1 MPVTPRVG
9 IAAATIII
17 TMAVISS
24 PRVNPQ
30 VRRQHLSS
38 TWTSMTTKSRKKAAG
53 VEEENPMGVPRR
65 SMVVYGAPTPM
76 TAHRR
81 QPTAIPRRVTADSGP
96 VGARVS
102 SRSWRAEW

>member
-1 MPVTPRVG
+1 MG

-17 TMAVISS
+17 TVAVISS

-30 VRRQHLSS
+30 VRRQHRSS
-38 TWTSMTTKSRKKAAG
+38 TWTTMTRARRKKAAG
-53 VEEENPMGVPRR
+53 VLEDIPMGVPRR

-81 QPTAIPRRVTADSGP
+81 QPMAIPRRVTVDSGP
-96 VGARVS
+96 AGML
-102 SRSWRAEW
+102 WFI